1 MAGLIDSSTG
11 LDFGTG
17 LQWQTPIG
25 GAGLDIVTETVA
37 QELLWGA
44 GNFLEWGALLLV
56 WGNEP

>member
-1 MAGLIDSSTG
+1 MAGLIDSTTG

-17 LQWQTPIG
+17 LQWQTAIG
-25 GAGLDIVTETVA
+25 GDGLTIVTETIA

-44 GNFLEWGALLLV
+44 GNFLVWDVLLLV